1 MPKGL
6 RAFEACAFLR
16 HGEDALNQRL
26 AGSSRIQPVVPG
38 EFDASIARVCFTG
51 QLDYA
56 LGVGIPQDTGGL
68 ADSAALSIFTASA
81 RRWRRSSLAAASF
94 WSRFWNIT
102 SCLPANLLAGVT

>member
-68 ADSAALSIFTASA
+68 ADSAALSIFTASSLWA
-81 RRWRRSSLAAASF
+81 RCS
-94 WSRFWNIT
+94 WSAVPRGLEPSIAVPVY
-102 SCLPANLLAGVT
+102 LR